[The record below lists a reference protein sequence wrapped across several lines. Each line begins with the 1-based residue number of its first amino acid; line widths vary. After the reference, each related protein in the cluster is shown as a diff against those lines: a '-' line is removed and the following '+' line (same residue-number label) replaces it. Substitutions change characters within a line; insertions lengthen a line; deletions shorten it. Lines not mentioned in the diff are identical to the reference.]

1 MELGTNQRY
10 FDALVN
16 ATATA
21 EDELE
26 TMETYIA
33 EENFDEF
40 FEMYLTMQS
49 RISHLK
55 REIRRVAKALGI
67 KPRQLRNIILT

>member
-26 TMETYIA
+26 TMESYIN
-33 EENFDEF
+33 EDNFDDF
-40 FEMYLTMQS
+40 FEMYLAMQS

-55 REIRRVAKALGI
+55 REIIRVGKLLGI
-67 KPRQLRNIILT
+67 KKRQLRNIILA

>member
-1 MELGTNQRY
+1 MDNGTNRRY

-16 ATATA
+16 NLATA

-26 TMETYIA
+26 TLETYIT

-40 FEMYLTMQS
+40 FETYLLMQS

-55 REIRRVAKALGI
+55 REIQRVAKILGI
-67 KPRQLRNIILT
+67 KRSQLRNIVLT

>member
-16 ATATA
+16 SLATA

-26 TMETYIA
+26 TVDTYIT

-40 FEMYLTMQS
+40 FEMYLAMQS
-49 RISHLK
+49 RVSHLK
-55 REIRRVAKALGI
+55 REIRRVAKELGI